1 MDDLR
6 RVVHEGVGLVRGE
19 ATDLLRQLVATPSV
33 TGDEAAAQAVVA
45 QALADLGLDVDDWC
59 PTREELVDHPS
70 FSDDGLDLGARP
82 VVVGTL
88 PGSEDGAPSLA
99 LNGHIDV
106 VPVGRLDGWP
116 VTPWNDR
123 LDGSVLRGR
132 GTCDMKGG
140 LVAGI
145 AAVSALLRQGLQPP
159 GRVAV
164 QSVIGEETGGVGT
177 LAAVLRGH
185 TADAA
190 VVLEPT
196 SLERCPVGAGA
207 ASFRLHVE
215 GRAAHGALRTSG
227 VSAVDKFVP
236 LLAAM
241 ASLEGERHDRFTHP
255 AYADGSLVA
264 PVSVGRVTAGDW
276 PSTVPEALVA
286 EGRFG
291 VLPGES
297 LEEARLA
304 LEQAIEAAAAAD
316 PWLAAHRPRVEWF
329 EGQFAPAVTPLDSLV
344 VEMLGVAH
352 RAVVGSPSPTH
363 GVPYGSDLRFFTN
376 DAGMPALLYGPG
388 DVTLAHTTDEQVDL
402 DEVFVAAEVVALTIL
417 AWGATARAGDRPA

>member
-6 RVVHEGVGLVRGE
+6 RAVHEGIELVR
-19 ATDLLRQLVATPSV
+19 ADSTDLLRQLVATPSV
-33 TGDEAAAQAVVA
+33 TGDEVAAQAVVE
-45 QALADLGLDVDDWC
+45 QALSDLGLEVDAWC
-59 PTREELVDHPS
+59 PTEVEVADHPS
-70 FSDDGLDLGARP
+70 FSDDGLALGTRP

-88 PGSEDGAPSLA
+88 AGSEAGAPSLA

-116 VTPWNDR
+116 VSPWNDR
-123 LDGSVLRGR
+123 LDGDLLRGR

-140 LVAGI
+140 LIAGI
-145 AAVSALLRQGLQPP
+145 AAVAALLRQGLSPP
-159 GRVAV
+159 GQVAV

-196 SLERCPVGAGA
+196 GLERCPVGAGA
-207 ASFRLHVE
+207 ASFRLHVD
-215 GRAAHGALRTSG
+215 GRAAHGALRTAG

-241 ASLEGERHDRFTHP
+241 AALERERHEHFTHP
-255 AYADGSLVA
+255 AYAEGVLVA
-264 PVSVGRVTAGDW
+264 PVSIGRVTAGDW

-297 LEEARLA
+297 LAAARRS
-304 LEQAIEAAAAAD
+304 LEQAVARAADAD
-316 PWLAAHRPRVEWF
+316 PWLAGHRPRVEWF
-329 EGQFAPAVTPLDSLV
+329 EGQFAPADTPLDSPV
-344 VEMLGVAH
+344 VEVLGAAH
-352 RAVVGSPSPTH
+352 EAVVGAPSPTH
-363 GVPYGSDLRFFTN
+363 GVPYGSDLRFFAN

-388 DVTLAHTTDEQVDL
+388 DVALAHTTDEQVSL
-402 DEVFVAAEVVALTIL
+402 DEVFVAAEVVALAIL
-417 AWGATARAGDRPA
+417 SWGAGGAGP